1 MRDAHDSST
10 DELSFPKRGRGRPRL
25 YEQPLT
31 PAERAKRYRERRWD
45 RVKAASAALTR
56 REELEALPDARLL
69 ELLSYALAGY
79 DARTYGGRMH
89 AIDIARAA
97 RELARRY
104 DERAAAAVAEI
115 DAEIDARRVGP
126 GA

>member
-10 DELSFPKRGRGRPRL
+10 QDLEFPKRGRGRPRL
-25 YEQPLT
+25 YDQPLT

-45 RVKAASAALTR
+45 RVKAVSAALTR
-56 REELEALPDARLL
+56 RNDLEAVPDSRLL
-69 ELLSYALAGY
+69 ELLTYALAGY
-79 DARTYGGRMH
+79 DASTYGGRLH

-104 DERAAAAVAEI
+104 DEKASAAIAEL
-115 DAEIDARRVGP
+115 DARIEGRCKRR
-126 GA
+126 